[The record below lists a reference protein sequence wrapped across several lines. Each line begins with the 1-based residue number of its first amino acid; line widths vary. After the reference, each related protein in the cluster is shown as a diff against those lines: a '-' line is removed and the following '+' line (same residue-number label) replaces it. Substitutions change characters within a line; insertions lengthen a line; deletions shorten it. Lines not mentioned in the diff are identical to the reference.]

1 MDAWRRP
8 SSTHLSQ
15 THLYHQFSCYFS
27 LSWSLKHTSPLLLY
41 ALKLIVMLCVVC
53 QSWWWICLWVERAD
67 FPWVVSPS
75 LSFYLFLLYFLYS
88 ICPSNQRGSLS
99 ALATPSSTVRS
110 CRVLLLAWC
119 PSLISSSS
127 ELRGSL
133 TSWRLKYASR
143 HKFDFYFGEYLVQP
157 HHFKVFNHA
166 AVVLIL
172 HPHLPLGCR
181 LHANTNNKRQPQS
194 KRHKFNKKN
203 PKVPESSHA
212 WVMFFCSVMASL
224 KM

>member
-1 MDAWRRP
+1 M
-8 SSTHLSQ
+8 
-15 THLYHQFSCYFS
+15 LY
-27 LSWSLKHTSPLLLY
+27 
-41 ALKLIVMLCVVC
+41 VVC

-75 LSFYLFLLYFLYS
+75 LSFYLFLLYFHYS

-99 ALATPSSTVRS
+99 ALATPSSTVYS

-133 TSWRLKYASR
+133 TSWLLKYPSR
-143 HKFDFYFGEYLVQP
+143 HKFDFYFGEYLAQSY
-157 HHFKVFNHA
+157 HFKVFNHA

-172 HPHLPLGCR
+172 YPPASSELQATCKYKQE
-181 LHANTNNKRQPQS
+181 AASVKEKQIQQ
-194 KRHKFNKKN
+194 KKQ
-203 PKVPESSHA
+203 KVPESSHA